1 MRVFLALPSS
11 LAPDVRRAIGETL
24 APRHTP
30 MPPLPETHAGI
41 AQSERN
47 RFLVAIDQMME
58 ADLLIADATAPD
70 ADVGWCLAWF
80 LARGRLAI
88 VCCSRD
94 ARPALATMVG
104 GNPSPWQR
112 LVLYDTV
119 EELQATLRGLL
130 A

>member
-1 MRVFLALPSS
+1 MRVFLALPAS
-11 LAPDVRRAIGETL
+11 LDPAVRRAIEETL
-24 APRHTP
+24 PPKHTA
-30 MPPLPETHAGI
+30 MPPLPDAHTGI

-58 ADLLIADATAPD
+58 ADLLIAEASAPD
-70 ADVGWCLAWF
+70 AAVGWCLAWF

-88 VCCSRD
+88 VCCRRD
-94 ARPALATMVG
+94 ARAALSAMVA

-112 LVLYDTV
+112 LILYDTPAD
-119 EELQATLRGLL
+119 LQVALRGLL